1 MRTLDSQATL
11 VFRQSLTSSLYLR
24 MKIAFVSQ
32 PEYFRFCYEQDL
44 SADNEVREFPFH
56 FGMKEEELADLVAF
70 DADVNF
76 FFRGEFFPPTLLTR
90 LRGTKIALSSEPFP
104 RTLGNKLEYTR
115 DSIKRYLDFR
125 ARIRTQQ
132 FDYVF
137 HYDEASL
144 EFMARDGLHLS
155 GAFAFPVATDTYVDR
170 QLEPKWDMFF
180 IGRST
185 AHRERFFGPLKH
197 HFQFL
202 HICHG
207 VFGPPLIEYMAQ
219 AKINLN
225 VHAEAEISW
234 EPRMQMLLATGAFV
248 ISEPITPNRY
258 LRPGVDYV
266 EATSPSEMYEKVA
279 YYLEHD
285 DERQRIAS
293 SGKARIQEI
302 LSAKYNFQQLIVD
315 LHQGKYPR
323 FKTSKSARGVTALA
337 KYFNIEFRTRAF
349 IRKLLK

>member
-1 MRTLDSQATL
+1 
-11 VFRQSLTSSLYLR
+11 

-44 SADNEVREFPFH
+44 NLHHEVREFPFH
-56 FGMKEEELADLVAF
+56 FGMREEELADLITF

-76 FFRGEFFPPTLLTR
+76 FFRGEFLPSSLLTR
-90 LRGTKIALSSEPFP
+90 LRGKKIALSSEPFP
-104 RTLGNKLEYTR
+104 RNLGSKLEYTR

-125 ARIRTQQ
+125 ARIRTQP

-144 EFMARDGLHLS
+144 QFMARDGLHLS
-155 GAFAFPVATDTYVDR
+155 GAFAFPVATDTYDGR
-170 QLEPKWDMFF
+170 QLEPTWDMFF

-185 AHRERFFGPLKH
+185 SHRERFFGPLKH

-207 VFGPPLIEYMAQ
+207 VFGPPLIEYMAR

-225 VHAEAEISW
+225 VHAEPEISW

-248 ISEPITPNRY
+248 ISEPITPNHY

-266 EATSPSEMYEKVA
+266 EAASPSDMYEKVA
-279 YYLEHD
+279 YYLAHD
-285 DERQRIAS
+285 EERHSIAA
-293 SGKARIQEI
+293 SGKARIQEV
-302 LSAKYNFQQLIVD
+302 LNAQRNFPQLIAD
-315 LHQGKYPR
+315 LDQGKYPG
-323 FKTSKSARGVTALA
+323 FKTSKPSRGVSAMA
-337 KYFNIEFRTRAF
+337 KYFDIESRARAF
-349 IRKLLK
+349 VRNLGR

>member
-1 MRTLDSQATL
+1 
-11 VFRQSLTSSLYLR
+11 

-44 SADNEVREFPFH
+44 SVDHEVREFPFH
-56 FGMKEEELADLVAF
+56 FGMNDEEFADLIDF

-76 FFRGEFFPPTLLTR
+76 FFRGEFFPSTLLPR
-90 LRGTKIALSSEPFP
+90 LRGMKVALSSEPFP
-104 RTLGNKLEYTR
+104 RNLGSKLEYTR

-125 ARIRTQQ
+125 SRIRSQR

-137 HYDEASL
+137 HYDESSL
-144 EFMARDGLHLS
+144 GFMARDGLELS

-185 AHRERFFGPLKH
+185 PHRERYFGPLKH

-207 VFGPPLIEYMAQ
+207 IFGPPLTEYMAQ

-225 VHAEAEISW
+225 VHAEPEISW

-248 ISEPITPNRY
+248 ISEPITPNSH
-258 LRPGVDYV
+258 LRPGIDYV
-266 EATSPSEMYEKVA
+266 EVTSPSDMYEKVA
-279 YYLEHD
+279 YYLTHD
-285 DERQRIAS
+285 DERRRVAS
-293 SGKARIQEI
+293 SGRARIQEI
-302 LSAKYNFQQLIVD
+302 LNAKRNFELLIGD

-323 FKTSKSARGVTALA
+323 FNTRKPSRRVTALA
-337 KYFNIEFRTRAF
+337 KYFDAEARARAF
-349 IRKLLK
+349 FRKLLK

>member
-1 MRTLDSQATL
+1 
-11 VFRQSLTSSLYLR
+11 

-44 SADNEVREFPFH
+44 SADHEVREFPFH
-56 FGMKEEELADLVAF
+56 FGMREEDLADLIDF

-76 FFRGEFFPPTLLTR
+76 FFRGEFFPPSLLPR
-90 LRGTKIALSSEPFP
+90 LRGKKIALSSEPFP
-104 RTLGNKLEYTR
+104 RNLGDKLEYTR

-125 ARIRTQQ
+125 SRIRTQP

-144 EFMARDGLHLS
+144 QFMARDGLNLS

-170 QLEPKWDMFF
+170 QFKPKWDMFF

-185 AHRERFFGPLKH
+185 PHRERFFGPLKH

-207 VFGPPLIEYMAQ
+207 IFGPPLIAYMAQ

-225 VHAEAEISW
+225 VHAESEISW

-266 EATSPSEMYEKVA
+266 EAASPSDMYEKVA

-285 DERQRIAS
+285 EERRRIAA
-293 SGKARIQEI
+293 SGKARIRE
-302 LSAKYNFQQLIVD
+302 LLNAKVNFQQLIVD
-315 LHQGKYPR
+315 LDHDKYPR
-323 FKTSKSARGVTALA
+323 FQAA
-337 KYFNIEFRTRAF
+337 KPSGSVNMVAEYFSLESRARAF
-349 IRKLLK
+349 GRKLLK

>member
-1 MRTLDSQATL
+1 
-11 VFRQSLTSSLYLR
+11 
-24 MKIAFVSQ
+24 MKIAFISQ

-44 SADNEVREFPFH
+44 STDYEVREFPFH
-56 FGMKEEELADLVAF
+56 FGMREEELADLVDF

-76 FFRGEFFPPTLLTR
+76 FFRGEFFPAALLPA
-90 LRGTKIALSSEPFP
+90 LRGKKIALSSEPFP
-104 RTLGNKLEYTR
+104 RHLDGTLEYTR

-125 ARIRTQQ
+125 SRIRTQP

-144 EFMARDGLHLS
+144 RFMARDGLNLS
-155 GAFAFPVATDTYVDR
+155 GAFAFPVATETYVDSK
-170 QLEPKWDMFF
+170 LDAKWDIFF

-185 AHRERFFGPLKH
+185 QHRERFFGPLKH

-207 VFGPPLIEYMAQ
+207 IFGPPLIEYMAR

-225 VHAEAEISW
+225 VHAESEISW

-258 LRPGVDYV
+258 LRPGIDYV
-266 EATSPSEMYEKVA
+266 EATSPSDMYEKVA
-279 YYLEHD
+279 YYLEHEN
-285 DERQRIAS
+285 ERLTIAS
-293 SGKARIQEI
+293 SGKARIREL
-302 LSAKYNFQQLIVD
+302 LSAKTNFPQLIHD
-315 LHQGKYPR
+315 LEQGKYST
-323 FKTSKSARGVTALA
+323 FKTSRSSTSVNALA
-337 KYFNIEFRTRAF
+337 RYFDFESRVRASC
-349 IRKLLK
+349 RKLLK

>member
-1 MRTLDSQATL
+1 
-11 VFRQSLTSSLYLR
+11 

-56 FGMKEEELADLVAF
+56 FGMKEEELADLIAF

-76 FFRGEFFPPTLLTR
+76 FFRGEFFPSTLLPR

-104 RTLGNKLEYTR
+104 RNLGNKLEYTR

-125 ARIRTQQ
+125 SRIRTQQ

-197 HFQFL
+197 HFKFL

-266 EATSPSEMYEKVA
+266 EATSPSDMYEKVA

-285 DERQRIAS
+285 DERRRIAS

-323 FKTSKSARGVTALA
+323 FKTSESSRGVTALA
-337 KYFNIEFRTRAF
+337 KYFNIEFRARAF